1 MLKLFKIPG
10 FVRFFSPYKIWN
22 FTCESKTVFLTFD
35 DGPQPDVTPW
45 VLDYLASEEIQ
56 ATFFCIG
63 KNVNAYPELFHRIRM
78 EGHAI
83 GNHSMHH
90 EVFSKLK
97 SATYMQSIE
106 EANSLIDSK
115 LFRPP
120 YGKIHSKISKKISEH
135 YKIIMW
141 SWMAYDFDENVK
153 IEKVLRKS
161 KKIKSGDIL
170 VFHDNLKSKDRLKI
184 LLPKIVSKLKKS
196 GYHFKVVPN

>member
-1 MLKLFKIPG
+1 MIRLFKIPG
-10 FVRFFSPYKIWN
+10 FVRYFSPYKIWN
-22 FTCESKTVFLTFD
+22 FSNESKTVYLTFD
-35 DGPQPDVTPW
+35 DGPRPEVTDW

-56 ATFFCIG
+56 ATFFCMG
-63 KNVNAYPELFHRIRM
+63 QNVKTYPELFDRILS
-78 EGHAI
+78 EGHVI

-90 EVFSKLK
+90 EVFTRFRAKPYL
-97 SATYMQSIE
+97 QSIE
-106 EANSLIDSK
+106 EANKLIDSK

-120 YGKIHSKISKKISEH
+120 YGKLNTKISKKISEH

-170 VFHDNLKSKDRLKI
+170 VFHDNWKSKERLKI
-184 LLPKIVSKLKKS
+184 LLPIIVSNLKKS
-196 GYHFKVVPN
+196 GYQFKVIPN

>member
-22 FTCESKTVFLTFD
+22 FTCESKTIYLTFD
-35 DGPQPDVTPW
+35 DGPHPEVTAW

-63 KNVNAYPELFHRIRM
+63 TNVKAYPELFHRIRA

-90 EVFSKLK
+90 EVFTKKK
-97 SATYMQSIE
+97 SASYLQSIE
-106 EANSLIDSK
+106 EANSFIDSM

-120 YGKIHSKISKKISEH
+120 YGKLNTKMSKKISEH
-135 YKIIMW
+135 YQIIMW
-141 SWMAYDFDENVK
+141 SWMAYDFDESVK
-153 IEKVLRKS
+153 VERVLRKS
-161 KKIKSGDIL
+161 EKIKSGDIL
-170 VFHDNLKSKDRLKI
+170 VFHDNLKSQDRLKI
-184 LLPKIVSKLKKS
+184 LLPKIVSKLKNS
-196 GYHFKVVPN
+196 GYEFKAI